1 MSEGELGKI
10 YEPGEIIIR
19 QGEIGK
25 HMYVIQTGKVEIF
38 LLKDDQ
44 ELKLAELGKGEIFGE
59 MSIFENEVRSASVRA
74 MTKARLLT
82 VDKKNFLRRVHSDPT
97 LAYKLVQKLSH
108 RIREMNEEVGKL
120 RNKLNEQEQR

>member
-38 LLKDDQ
+38 LLKDGQ
-44 ELKLAELGKGEIFGE
+44 ELKLAELGQGEIFGE

-74 MTKARLLT
+74 LTKARLLT

-108 RIREMNEEVGKL
+108 RIREMNEEVGNL
-120 RNKLNEQEQR
+120 RNKLNEQEQC